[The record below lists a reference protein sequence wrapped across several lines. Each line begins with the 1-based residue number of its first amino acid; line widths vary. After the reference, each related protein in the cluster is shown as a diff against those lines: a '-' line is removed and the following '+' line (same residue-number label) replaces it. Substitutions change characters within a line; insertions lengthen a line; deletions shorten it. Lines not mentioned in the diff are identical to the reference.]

1 MEKYIQE
8 DEELELGKVHTTMV
22 NMTLYDSEEE
32 GYIIDLK
39 VEDYHIKLYYADGH
53 VEDVGKYSLH
63 NFNFYRLRVQR
74 QFHEYYDK
82 FMDQCGLE
90 SLKLYAKK
98 YGSVALD
105 AISLYFLYN
114 FDIHIVIK
122 ILISLV
128 MIGVNIFYY
137 FLKHYDLLVL
147 SQELDRVE
155 ALELYLNNS
164 REFMVYNEDEKE
176 DDYSL
181 GVEDVWQ
188 NDLKKDEVA
197 AILEDA
203 KKNKGMVLKYDV
215 KKYKKSKEDNMV

>member
-1 MEKYIQE
+1 MEKYNLE

-22 NMTLYDSEEE
+22 NMTLYDSEEDS
-32 GYIIDLK
+32 YIIDIK
-39 VEDYHIKLYYADGH
+39 VEDGHIKVYYADGH
-53 VEDVGKYSLH
+53 VDDVGKYSLH
-63 NFNFYRLRVQR
+63 NLNFYRYRAER
-74 QFHEYYDK
+74 QYYEFYDK
-82 FMDQCGLE
+82 YMDQCGLE

-98 YGSVALD
+98 YGSVAID

-122 ILISLV
+122 ILISLA
-128 MIGVNIFYY
+128 MIGINIFYY

-155 ALELYLNNS
+155 ALDLYFKNKK
-164 REFMVYNEDEKE
+164 EFLVFNEDEKE

-181 GVEDVWQ
+181 TCEDVWQ
-188 NDLKKDEVA
+188 NDLKKEEVS

-203 KKNKGMVLKYDV
+203 KSNKGMVLKYDV